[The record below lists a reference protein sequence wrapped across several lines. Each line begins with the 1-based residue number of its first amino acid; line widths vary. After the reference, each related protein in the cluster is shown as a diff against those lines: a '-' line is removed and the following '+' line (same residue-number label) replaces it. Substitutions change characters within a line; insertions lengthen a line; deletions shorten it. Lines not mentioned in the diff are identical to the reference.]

1 VRQTD
6 QAPNQVLLQLE
17 KMMSEEVAR
26 FKIMLDY
33 LLEGKVIEHDGF
45 RYGMDDNHEIGFV
58 ATKNGVDCLIGDR
71 LSFGQAYT
79 LAQKLPKDLIVCIT
93 GTNAIIK
100 VKNESRRTH

>member
-1 VRQTD
+1 
-6 QAPNQVLLQLE
+6 
-17 KMMSEEVAR
+17 MMSEEVAR

-79 LAQKLPKDLIVCIT
+79 LAQKLPKDLIVCIAR
-93 GTNAIIK
+93 TNAIIK